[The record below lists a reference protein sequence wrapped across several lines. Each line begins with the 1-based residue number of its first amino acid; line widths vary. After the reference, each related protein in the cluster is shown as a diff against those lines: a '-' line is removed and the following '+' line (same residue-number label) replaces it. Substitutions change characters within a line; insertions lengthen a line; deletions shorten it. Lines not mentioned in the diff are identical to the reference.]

1 MKFAKKILDG
11 LNLLTEYV
19 VSLLLVIMVVVV
31 FLQVIFRFV
40 LRASLP
46 WSEELSRYVMVWIA
60 FLGAAIGIRRKSH
73 IGVEALVMLFP
84 KEWQRRAEF
93 LVSILS
99 AVFFAFLVQYGK
111 LILKTVRFQRSPAM
125 ELSMAIP
132 YGAILVGGA
141 LMFLYSLYNAFEIV
155 MRREEGT
162 R

>member
-40 LRASLP
+40 LQASLP

-84 KEWQRRAEF
+84 REWQRRAGF

-99 AVFFAFLVQYGK
+99 AVFFAFLVQYGT
-111 LILKTVRFQRSPAM
+111 LILKTVRFQLSPAM

-155 MRREEGT
+155 TRREEGT